1 MTSPGGPTESNRPVR
16 GPARTGI
23 VAFAATGA
31 LALGGT
37 AATLAAFRWLR
48 PDLFAFAP
56 RLLDR
61 TLGSLAAAGM
71 LVAASCGAVAALC
84 AVASRR
90 RIACAMIITASVFG
104 AGVLVVR
111 GIETPTARRNA
122 GFVTPNTGTR
132 VAAAPAAAGPA
143 HLADAGHGKTIF
155 FGTCAA
161 CHGPELTGWRGQGA
175 HLRESDFVRSKSDAD
190 LLAFVKIG
198 RQPFDPASKLH
209 LAMPARGG
217 NPALKDGDLVD
228 AIAFIREVVK
238 AAPAATAAAGGAPGS
253 PAKAASGAGTAPPV
267 SGDQP
272 FMLDGRLWLPHSVI
286 PAASAGP
293 DGVRAATVALQ
304 VPGARARSSG
314 IVKEFFALVLFTN
327 VLQAFYLACGIAL
340 AGVAVAGVLRGRW
353 SMQAIALVAGYWVV
367 VGALCLLTA
376 PLLYLAG

>member
-1 MTSPGGPTESNRPVR
+1 
-16 GPARTGI
+16 
-23 VAFAATGA
+23 
-31 LALGGT
+31 
-37 AATLAAFRWLR
+37 
-48 PDLFAFAP
+48 
-56 RLLDR
+56 
-61 TLGSLAAAGM
+61 
-71 LVAASCGAVAALC
+71 
-84 AVASRR
+84 
-90 RIACAMIITASVFG
+90 
-104 AGVLVVR
+104 
-111 GIETPTARRNA
+111 
-122 GFVTPNTGTR
+122 VTPNTGTR

-161 CHGPELTGWRGQGA
+161 CHGPELTGLRGQGA
-175 HLRESDFVRSKSDAD
+175 NLRESDFVRSKSDAE